1 MSKQY
6 KNPLCNAHTPPAG
19 ERGIYLY
26 AQRYPV
32 RQRNCQ
38 GNMPWKHVC
47 TEAKTPAIYYMPL
60 SMHI

>member
-1 MSKQY
+1 M
-6 KNPLCNAHTPPAG
+6 PTHTPPAG